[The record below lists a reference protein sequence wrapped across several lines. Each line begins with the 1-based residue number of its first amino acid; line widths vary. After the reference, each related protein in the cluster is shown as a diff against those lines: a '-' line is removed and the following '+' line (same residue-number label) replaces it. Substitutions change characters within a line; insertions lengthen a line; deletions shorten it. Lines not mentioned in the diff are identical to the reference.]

1 MSTFYNKF
9 KEEERKEQEQNL
21 QQKNVVQEPLQQA
34 IFIEN
39 KSTFKSF
46 IRFLISAFLFVIKG
60 LFYIGITVFSS
71 IGLTVLLNE
80 NLRNSFINFVKA
92 VFWKEVIQD
101 EKINY
106 VFT

>member
-39 KSTFKSF
+39 KSTFINF

-80 NLRNSFINFVKA
+80 NLRDSFINFVKA

-106 VFT
+106 VFD

>member
-9 KEEERKEQEQNL
+9 KEEKEHEILKQKLLEQNFSN
-21 QQKNVVQEPLQQA
+21 QQIIIQ
-34 IFIEN
+34 N
-39 KSTFKSF
+39 KSTFRNF

-106 VFT
+106 VFD

>member
-9 KEEERKEQEQNL
+9 KEEERKKQKQNL
-21 QQKNVVQEPLQQA
+21 QRKNLVQEPLQQP

-39 KSTFKSF
+39 KSTFRNF

-80 NLRNSFINFVKA
+80 NLRNSFISFVKA
-92 VFWKEVIQD
+92 VF
-101 EKINY
+101 
-106 VFT
+106 

>member
-21 QQKNVVQEPLQQA
+21 QQKNVVQQQVEQP

-46 IRFLISAFLFVIKG
+46 IRFLISAFLFVIKS
-60 LFYIGITVFSS
+60 LFYISITIFSS
-71 IGLTVLLNE
+71 IGLTVILNE
-80 NLRNSFINFVKA
+80 SLRNGFIQFIKT
-92 VFWKEVIQD
+92 VF
-101 EKINY
+101 
-106 VFT
+106 

>member
-39 KSTFKSF
+39 KSTFINF

-92 VFWKEVIQD
+92 VF
-101 EKINY
+101 
-106 VFT
+106 

>member
-39 KSTFKSF
+39 KSTFINF

-80 NLRNSFINFVKA
+80 NLRDSFINFVKA
-92 VFWKEVIQD
+92 VF
-101 EKINY
+101 
-106 VFT
+106 